1 MVGCKMLV
9 YMKFFWWALFTASL
23 GVKNRWVPPQ
33 KHWAI
38 LYTEAN
44 SRWQIF
50 TKMCYMVK
58 IRTFQMWSYYI
69 PLERKFYTEQLLQQ
83 NYTLKIR
90 LSWDISSDVE
100 RECPVL
106 KRNRYSNYFL
116 SFYWNIDFFDFEQ
129 SLINKTFKY
138 NKMLQIHF
146 EASLKPR
153 ILSFRLWS
161 IHTERGE

>member
-1 MVGCKMLV
+1 MLV
-9 YMKFFWWALFTASL
+9 HMKFFWWVLFIASL
-23 GVKNRWVPPQ
+23 GVKHRWVPPQ
-33 KHWAI
+33 KPWAI

-69 PLERKFYTEQLLQQ
+69 PLERKLCTEQLLQQ
-83 NYTLKIR
+83 NYTL
-90 LSWDISSDVE
+90 SPDVE
-100 RECPVL
+100 REFPVL
-106 KRNRYSNYFL
+106 KRSRYSNCFL
-116 SFYWNIDFFDFEQ
+116 SFYWNIYFFNFEE

-138 NKMLQIHF
+138 KKKLQIHL
-146 EASLKPR
+146 EASLKPC